1 MDFDGGNVKLT
12 QGKTVGGRIYQLKIT
27 LKGIRPPIWR
37 RVRVPGTIRLAD
49 LHHVIQTV
57 FGWTDT
63 HLHEFVIDDTSY
75 GQPDDFDQVVAD
87 ENAFTLAQVVGT
99 RTERFMYVYD
109 FGDDWVHDVAVEKI
123 IGGNSGGERP
133 VCLGGRRHQPPED
146 CGGPPGY
153 VEFLDAIN
161 DPGHKQ
167 RKAILDWAGGSFDS
181 EAFDLAAVNRA
192 LAALPLAPTRVQ

>member
-1 MDFDGGNVKLT
+1 MKLT
-12 QGKTVGGRIYQLKIT
+12 RGKTVGGRIYQVKIT

-37 RVRVPGTIRLAD
+37 RVQVPGQIRLSD

-57 FGWTDT
+57 LGWTDT
-63 HLHEFVIDDTSY
+63 HLHQFVIDRTSY
-75 GQPDDFDQVVAD
+75 GQPDDFDEVVAD
-87 ENAFTLAQVVGT
+87 ENAVTLAQVVGT

-123 IGGNSGGERP
+123 IGGNSGSERP
-133 VCLGGRRHQPPED
+133 LCLGGKRHQPPED

-153 VEFLDAIN
+153 SEFLDAIR
-161 DPGHKQ
+161 DPGHRQ
-167 RKAILDWAGGSFDS
+167 RKAILDWADGSFDA

-192 LAALPLAPTRVQ
+192 LAALSLGRWRVH